1 MAREYDHLFKLLI
14 IGDSGVGKSSLL
26 LRFAD
31 NTFSG
36 TYITTIGVDF
46 KIRTVDVSGE
56 KVKLQIW
63 DTAGQERFRTITS
76 TYYRGTHGVIV
87 VYDVSSGESFAN
99 VKRWLHE
106 IDQNCDVVNRIL
118 VGNKD
123 DDPDRKVVLTH
134 DAQRFADQ
142 MSIQLFETSAKENKN
157 VEEMFLAITKIVLQS
172 KKEQQKKA
180 ADQPQTIKLDSGHK
194 GKKKKCC

>member
-36 TYITTIGVDF
+36 NYITTIGVDF
-46 KIRTVDVSGE
+46 KIRTVEVNGE
-56 KVKLQIW
+56 RVKLQIW

-87 VYDVSSGESFAN
+87 VYDVTSGESFAN

-106 IDQNCDVVNRIL
+106 IDQNCDTVDRIL
-118 VGNKD
+118 VGNKND
-123 DDPDRKVVLTH
+123 EPDRKVVLTE

-142 MSIQLFETSAKENKN
+142 MRIRLFETSAKENIN
-157 VEEMFLAITKIVLQS
+157 VEEMFMSITRQVL
-172 KKEQQKKA
+172 EAKKA
-180 ADQPQTIKLDSGHK
+180 RAQQQVPDDTVNLRKTEKK
-194 GKKKKCC
+194 GKKKCC